1 LTCHGDEYA
10 ALSPVFDRMKKDIV
24 SMNPKRIGVVGS
36 SLLVQEVVPDV
47 NGCTIILNEN
57 VLNMSSLDLLLVDH
71 ILPTDTCIELTPKT
85 ANKLLRLGG
94 ELLTTDVLMTR
105 SVPGNVRKSLARI
118 GFTYTRKSKSH
129 HLVEEMVEAGF
140 SCLRA
145 EDITDLVRNWWEQK
159 RQVCSSPLEESSY
172 AYLLDDDRYSLGKAL
187 FYFYVHAEKTYD
199 LEEELNS

>member
-1 LTCHGDEYA
+1 MACNDDKYA
-10 ALSPVFDRMKKDIV
+10 VLSPVFERMKKDIL
-24 SMNPKRIGVVGS
+24 SMNAKCIGIVGS
-36 SLLVQEVVPDV
+36 SVLVQKVVPDV
-47 NGCTIILNEN
+47 DRCTIILNEN

-71 ILPTDTCIELTPKT
+71 ILSTDTYIELTPKT

-129 HLVEEMVEAGF
+129 HLVEEMVESGF
-140 SCLRA
+140 SCFRA

-187 FYFYVHAEKTYD
+187 FYFYVHSEKTHD
-199 LEEELNS
+199 AEEELNG

>member
-1 LTCHGDEYA
+1 MTCHGDEYA

-118 GFTYTRKSKSH
+118 GFT
-129 HLVEEMVEAGF
+129 
-140 SCLRA
+140 
-145 EDITDLVRNWWEQK
+145 
-159 RQVCSSPLEESSY
+159 
-172 AYLLDDDRYSLGKAL
+172 
-187 FYFYVHAEKTYD
+187 
-199 LEEELNS
+199 

>member
-1 LTCHGDEYA
+1 MTCNDDEYA
-10 ALSPVFDRMKKDIV
+10 ALSAVFERMKKDIL
-24 SMNPKRIGVVGS
+24 SMNPKRIGIVGS
-36 SLLVQEVVPDV
+36 NVLVQKVLPDV
-47 NGCTIILNEN
+47 DGCTIIINEN

-71 ILPTDTCIELTPKT
+71 ILPTDTYIELMPKT
-85 ANKLLRLGG
+85 ANKLLSLGG

-159 RQVCSSPLEESSY
+159 RLVCSSPLEESSY

-187 FYFYVHAEKTYD
+187 FYFYVHAEKTQEV
-199 LEEELNS
+199 EEELNG

>member
-1 LTCHGDEYA
+1 MACNDDKYA
-10 ALSPVFDRMKKDIV
+10 VLSPVFERMKKDIL
-24 SMNPKRIGVVGS
+24 SMNAKCIGIVGS
-36 SLLVQEVVPDV
+36 SVLVQKVVPDV
-47 NGCTIILNEN
+47 DRCTIILNEN

-71 ILPTDTCIELTPKT
+71 ILSTDTYIELTPKT

-129 HLVEEMVEAGF
+129 HLVEEMVESGF
-140 SCLRA
+140 SCFRA

-187 FYFYVHAEKTYD
+187 FYFYVHSEKTHD
-199 LEEELNS
+199 VEEELNG